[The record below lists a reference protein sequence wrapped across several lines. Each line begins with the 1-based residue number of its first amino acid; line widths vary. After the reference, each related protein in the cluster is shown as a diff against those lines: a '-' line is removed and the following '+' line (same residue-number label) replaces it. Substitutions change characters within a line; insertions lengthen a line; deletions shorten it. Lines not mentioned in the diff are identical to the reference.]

1 MMQQFKDRMYALG
14 QERQYL
20 IRREDGTIEVVDIEK
35 LGIAEEGS
43 RINAAALNQFVAHV
57 NDNSIHVSR
66 AEFDAL
72 ATRVKTV
79 EDALIND
86 FKNNIFKVSFANPV
100 GVKIN
105 RGYWD
110 PANAQLGIK

>member
-1 MMQQFKDRMYALG
+1 MMQSFKDRMYALG
-14 QERQYL
+14 QEKRYL
-20 IRREDGTIEVVDIEK
+20 ITKQDGTSEVVDIEK

-57 NDNSIHVSR
+57 NDPSIHVSR

-72 ATRVKTV
+72 STRVKTV
-79 EDALIND
+79 EDALVND

-100 GVKIN
+100 GVRIN

-110 PANAQLGIK
+110 PANARLVA